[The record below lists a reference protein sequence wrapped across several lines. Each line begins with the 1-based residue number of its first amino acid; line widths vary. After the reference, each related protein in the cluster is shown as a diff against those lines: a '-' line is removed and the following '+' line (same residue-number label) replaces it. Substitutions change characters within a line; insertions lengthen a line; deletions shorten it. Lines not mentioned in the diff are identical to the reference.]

1 MKSKRGKILETFEVL
16 IIILGI
22 IGSLITGVIYMVSIE
37 PIVGLVIIIV
47 GSGASIIYGTLLG
60 ALGELLDT
68 TSNIAYI
75 LNPTHPKEEKISEI
89 KKEEKKQPK
98 NEEDLVEE
106 QVVITEQQA
115 SDGKWICPE
124 CYREIDDKVDTCKC
138 GYEKK
143 L

>member
-1 MKSKRGKILETFEVL
+1 M
-16 IIILGI
+16 
-22 IGSLITGVIYMVSIE
+22 YMVSME
-37 PIVGLVIIIV
+37 PIVGLIIIIV

-68 TSNIAYI
+68 TSKIAYI

-115 SDGKWICPE
+115 PQGKWICPE
-124 CYREIDDKVDTCKC
+124 CCREIDDKVDTCKC

-143 L
+143 Q

>member
-60 ALGELLDT
+60 ALGELLDKHQKLLI
-68 TSNIAYI
+68 S
-75 LNPTHPKEEKISEI
+75 KIQHI
-89 KKEEKKQPK
+89 QKKRKFHK
-98 NEEDLVEE
+98 
-106 QVVITEQQA
+106 
-115 SDGKWICPE
+115 
-124 CYREIDDKVDTCKC
+124 
-138 GYEKK
+138 
-143 L
+143 

>member
-16 IIILGI
+16 IIVLGI
-22 IGSLITGVIYMVSIE
+22 IGSLITGVTYMISIE

-60 ALGELLDT
+60 ALGEILDT
-68 TSNIAYI
+68 TAKIAYI
-75 LNPTHPKEEKISEI
+75 LNPTPPKEEKISKI
-89 KKEEKKQPK
+89 KKEENKQPK
-98 NEEDLVEE
+98 NEELPVEE

-115 SDGKWICPE
+115 PQGKWICPE
-124 CYREIDDKVDTCKC
+124 CCREIDDKVDTCKC

-143 L
+143 

>member
-16 IIILGI
+16 IIVLGI
-22 IGSLITGVIYMVSIE
+22 TGSLITGVIYMVSIE

-68 TSNIAYI
+68 TSKIAYI

-106 QVVITEQQA
+106 QVVITEQHAPQ
-115 SDGKWICPE
+115 GKWICPE
-124 CYREIDDKVDTCKC
+124 CCREIDDKVDTCKC

-143 L
+143 